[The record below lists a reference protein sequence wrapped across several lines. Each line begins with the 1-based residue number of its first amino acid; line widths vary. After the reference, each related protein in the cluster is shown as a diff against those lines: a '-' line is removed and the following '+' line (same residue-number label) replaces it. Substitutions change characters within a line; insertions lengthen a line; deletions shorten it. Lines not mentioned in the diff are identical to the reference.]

1 MRNFYSRYIKN
12 DIGVFLCIFFYI
24 VFCIISIQLKPYLD
38 GADWYYA
45 SSVQRFLF
53 GIIELLIFVKL
64 FDKGSW
70 KNVINFTSVKE
81 GILSGNAL
89 IIYIILF
96 AITIAIGCK
105 SFIDTTF
112 SLTFSCL
119 FLQQIT
125 TGFWEELTFRAFLNE
140 GYWKRKNQN
149 WSWRLFYATLSFMI
163 FGMIH
168 AIEYTSNIG
177 DAIDVFIST
186 GVMGFTFAAIYL
198 YSHNILVPML
208 LHFAY
213 DIFANM
219 QSFIKEWNI
228 DNTLFL
234 IFNNYI
240 LVIAF
245 IVMFVSAV
253 FFVIKEP
260 NYQEKM

>member
-12 DIGVFLCIFFYI
+12 DIGVFLCILFYI
-24 VFCIISIQLKPYLD
+24 VFYFIAILLKPYLD

-45 SSVQRFLF
+45 SSVQRLLF

-64 FDKGSW
+64 FDKESW

-96 AITIAIGCK
+96 AITIAIGCR

-112 SLTFSCL
+112 SMTFSCL

-125 TGFWEELTFRAFLNE
+125 TGFFEELTFRAFLME
-140 GYWKRKNQN
+140 GYWKKKNQN
-149 WSWRLFYATLSFMI
+149 WKLRLFYATLSFMI

-186 GVMGFTFAAIYL
+186 GVLGYTFAAIYL
-198 YSHNILVPML
+198 YSHNILVPIL
-208 LHFAY
+208 LHFVY

-219 QSFIKEWNI
+219 QSFIKEWNM
-228 DNTLFL
+228 DNTLFWV
-234 IFNNYI
+234 FNNYI
-240 LVIAF
+240 LTIVFVVI
-245 IVMFVSAV
+245 FVSAV
-253 FFVIKEP
+253 VFTIKEP
-260 NYQEKM
+260 NY